1 MDLGT
6 VRVKLLAG
14 QYRSVADWREDM
26 DLIWA
31 DSFSVHARG
40 TLMAAVTLEMQRLFK
55 RFSHHLTDNPDND
68 WLAQLASLNHE
79 RNCLPTPSSL
89 TPKRDGSKLLVQRT
103 HLLPR
108 PPADRPKHHRKHQT
122 SFTKSELV
130 KLAADINSLKDDMHV
145 LSIFSILK
153 KYEPNVD
160 TDVDRLELDIA
171 PLRIPTLNAL
181 REKVDKCL
189 GFA

>member
-6 VRVKLLAG
+6 VRAKLLEG
-14 QYRSVADWREDM
+14 QYRSVAAWREDM

-31 DSFSVHARG
+31 DSFGVHGRG
-40 TLMAAVTLEMQRLFK
+40 TLMSAVTLEMQTLFK
-55 RFSHHLTDNPDND
+55 RFSQHLTDSPDSD

-79 RNCLPTPSSL
+79 HNSLPTPSSL
-89 TPKRDGSKLLVQRT
+89 TPKRDGSKLLAQRT
-103 HLLPR
+103 QSLPR
-108 PPADRPKHHRKHQT
+108 PPAERAKHHRKHQA
-122 SFTKSELV
+122 SFTKSDLV

-181 REKVDKCL
+181 RQKVDKCL
-189 GFA
+189 GLT